1 MWSTSLAWL
10 KDRSRWAILIAA
22 VALLGAAWTAV
33 SSASPQETA
42 QGRIPG
48 PRQGFLAPDF
58 ELELLGGGSFV
69 LSEMRGSPLTLNLWA
84 SWCPPC
90 RREMPALDA
99 VYAEYQDQHLQVVGV
114 NMTAQDSE
122 RAAIEFVRAMGLR
135 FPIALDREGRVARLY
150 QMRALP
156 TTFFIDTQGV
166 VQRVIV
172 GGPMSELTLR
182 SEIEAL
188 LAAVD

>member
-1 MWSTSLAWL
+1 MRSIFLAWL
-10 KDRSRWAILIAA
+10 KDRRRWALLMTA
-22 VALLGAAWTAV
+22 VALLGAIWTAT
-33 SSASPQETA
+33 SSASPQETT

-69 LSEMRGSPLTLNLWA
+69 LSELRGSPVILNLWA

-90 RREMPALDA
+90 RLEMSALDA

-114 NMTAQDSE
+114 NITAQDSE
-122 RAAIEFVRAMGLR
+122 GAAAGLVRAMGLR
-135 FPIALDREGRVARLY
+135 FPIALDREGGVARLY
-150 QMRALP
+150 QMRAFP
-156 TTFFIDTQGV
+156 TTFFIDAQGV

-182 SEIEAL
+182 SEVEAL
-188 LAAVD
+188 LAGVD